1 MFNPGKGGRGKVA
14 PYSTTHYRIP
24 EPLKPTVERLTSVY
38 RILVGSEDPEVCE
51 RLISSVDSAISNLG
65 EKEQNNE
72 NLEAELIA
80 AKNEIRALKV
90 RVTSVTARL
99 ETALQLKSREGTKM
113 KEIISESINNLKQY
127 LIPGIY

>member
-1 MFNPGKGGRGKVA
+1 MSNPGKGGRGKVA

-24 EPLKPTVERLTSVY
+24 EPLKATVERLTSAY
-38 RILVGSEDPEVCE
+38 RILVSSEDTEVCK
-51 RLISSVDSAISNLG
+51 RFINCVDSAISNLG
-65 EKEQNNE
+65 ESEQNIK

-80 AKNEIRALKV
+80 TKNEVKALKV
-90 RVTSVTARL
+90 KVISATAKL

-113 KEIISESINNLKQY
+113 KEIINESIDDLKQD